1 MGASLTVT
9 KEDWSTDLALRE
21 KDFNTG
27 QLLMPGAIK
36 YVEVSQ
42 ASRIINKFRYGLVL
56 QVIRN
61 KLAKAGMEFTPY
73 YWFQAGIGDK
83 KMPEADR
90 LNSDYS
96 AEFLNEKDM
105 KFIAESSRGYSESD
119 FLSRLKDGKLC
130 LGLKHKNKVVSF
142 MWINL
147 NECTFGP
154 RKFRLNNDEAYVTD
168 MYTMESYRGNK
179 LAPFLEYK
187 NCEILYKMG
196 RYKIFSAIEYF
207 NSSAR
212 KYKSKLNSRKL
223 ELVLFVRLF
232 KKIEWSL
239 KIKSFNTSEPS
250 VV

>member
-1 MGASLTVT
+1 MGASLTAT
-9 KEDWSTDLALRE
+9 KEDWTSDLALME
-21 KDFNTG
+21 KDFNSG
-27 QLLMPGAIK
+27 QSVMLNTIK
-36 YVEVSQ
+36 YGEVSQ
-42 ASRIINKFRYGLVL
+42 YRRIINKLRYGLVL

-61 KLAKAGMEFTPY
+61 KLAKAGIEFTPY

-90 LNSDYS
+90 LNSEYS
-96 AEFLNEKDM
+96 AEFLNEKEM
-105 KFIAESSRGYSESD
+105 KFIAETSRGYTESD
-119 FLSRLKDGKLC
+119 FVSRLKDGKLC
-130 LGLKHKNKVVSF
+130 LGLKHNNKVVSF
-142 MWINL
+142 MWIYL

-187 NCEILYKMG
+187 NCEILNKMG

-212 KYKSKLNSRKL
+212 KYKVKLNSRKL

-232 KKIEWSL
+232 KKIEWSF
-239 KIKSFNTSEPS
+239 KIKSYC
-250 VV
+250 